1 MIAFILTPPNIKPLK
16 QATLPNETLLAEGL
30 VSGSFD
36 AFNQLYKMYA
46 PSLLGVI
53 SKIVQQQET
62 AEDLLQ
68 DTFIKIRK
76 YASSY
81 DPSKSRI
88 FTWISRIA
96 RNTALDYLRL
106 KMNKD
111 GAKNISLD
119 FVSAELDTNYTNSF
133 NPEVIGLKNL
143 FNSLNSKQREIID
156 LIYYKG
162 YTHEEVA
169 EKLSMP
175 IGTVKTR
182 IRMSIQKLRMS
193 FN

>member
-1 MIAFILTPPNIKPLK
+1 MIAFILTTPSVKSLQK
-16 QATLPNETLLAEGL
+16 LSLPDETVLAEGL
-30 VSGSFD
+30 ISGQYG

-46 PSLLGVI
+46 PALLGI
-53 SKIVQQQET
+53 INKIVLQQET

-96 RNTALDYLRL
+96 KNTALDHLRL

-119 FVSAELDTNYTNSF
+119 FVSAELDTNYTHSF
-133 NPEVIGLKNL
+133 NPETIGLKSL
-143 FNSLNSKQREIID
+143 FNTLNSKQKEIID
-156 LIYYKG
+156 LIYFKG

-169 EKLSMP
+169 EKLNMP

-182 IRMSIQKLRMS
+182 IRMSIQKLRLS

>member
-1 MIAFILTPPNIKPLK
+1 MIAFILTKPIVKSIKKLS
-16 QATLPNETLLAEGL
+16 LPDETVLAEGL
-30 VSGSFD
+30 VSGNFD

-46 PSLLGVI
+46 PSLLGI
-53 SKIVQQQET
+53 INKIVQQQET

-81 DPSKSRI
+81 DPAKSRI

-96 RNTALDYLRL
+96 KNTALDHLRL

-119 FVSAELDTNYTNSF
+119 FVSAELDANYTNSF
-133 NPEVIGLKNL
+133 NPETIGLKSL
-143 FNSLNSKQREIID
+143 FNSLNSKQKEIID

-169 EKLSMP
+169 EKLNMP